1 MFDQL
6 EARLNRLAMERLSN
20 AIAQIP
26 GIEGDIP
33 VIFDAEYRNGM
44 VGMGM
49 GAAAPQMIVAND
61 RVPADFDEA
70 RVIVNGAAWRVAD
83 RQADSYLPTGL
94 SLVLLEKA

>member
-1 MFDQL
+1 MFDLL
-6 EARLNRLAMERLSN
+6 EARLNRLAMQRLSN

-26 GIEGDIP
+26 GVEGDIP

-49 GAAAPQMIVAND
+49 GASAPQMVIAND
-61 RVPADFDEA
+61 RVPADFNEM
-70 RVIVNGAAWRVAD
+70 RVTVNGAAWTVAD
-83 RQADSYLPTGL
+83 CQPDSYLPAGL

>member
-20 AIAQIP
+20 AVAQIP
-26 GIEGDIP
+26 GVDGDIP

-49 GAAAPQMIVAND
+49 GASAPQMVIAND

-83 RQADSYLPTGL
+83 RQADSHLPTGL

>member
-20 AIAQIP
+20 ALAQIP
-26 GIEGDIP
+26 GVEGDIP

-61 RVPADFDEA
+61 RVPADFDEM
-70 RVIVNGAAWRVAD
+70 RITVNGAAWRVAD
-83 RQADSYLPTGL
+83 CQADSYLPTGL